1 MKLYQ
6 YEADAMKAEADAQ
19 AAYESFMAD
28 STAANDAATKDVTN
42 KTKRKAAADADRT
55 QASND
60 LKATITDLLT
70 LGEYNQELHKKCDF
84 LVKNFDLRQSSRV
97 QEMEALAQAKA
108 IFQGAKF

>member
-28 STAANDAATKDVTN
+28 STAANDAATKDVVN
-42 KTKRKAAADADRT
+42 KIKRKAAADADST

-60 LKATITDLLT
+60 LKATIADLLT
-70 LGEYNQELHKKCDF
+70 LGEYNQAMHKKCDF
-84 LVKNFDLRQSSRV
+84 LVKNFDLRQQSRV

-108 IFQGAKF
+108 IFQGAK